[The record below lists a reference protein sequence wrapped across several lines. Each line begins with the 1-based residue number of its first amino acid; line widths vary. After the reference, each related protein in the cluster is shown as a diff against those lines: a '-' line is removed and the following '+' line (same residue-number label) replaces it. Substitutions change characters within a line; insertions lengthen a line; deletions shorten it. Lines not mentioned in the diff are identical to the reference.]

1 MASQIHHILQ
11 FRLQAYS
18 LTVANSALKE
28 IERILLHH
36 GLQDEVIET
45 IRSNVKAMS
54 ILITESERSVNCCAN
69 VNVIYISTG
78 IQQKCIRVD

>member
-1 MASQIHHILQ
+1 MLQ

-18 LTVANSALKE
+18 LPVANSSLKE

-36 GLQDEVIET
+36 GLRDKVIET

-54 ILITESERSVNCCAN
+54 VLITESERSVSSCTN
-69 VNVIYISTG
+69 VDVI
-78 IQQKCIRVD
+78 